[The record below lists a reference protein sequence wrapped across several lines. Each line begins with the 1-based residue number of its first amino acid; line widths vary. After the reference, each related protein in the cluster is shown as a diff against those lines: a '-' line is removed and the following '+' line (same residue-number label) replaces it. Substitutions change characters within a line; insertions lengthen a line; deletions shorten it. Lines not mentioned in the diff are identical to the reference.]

1 MIAGSGQ
8 AQCLVRASE
17 QRHSPGCSASHCLSR
32 ESPEQ
37 LVGRIEHITHFG
49 LTGLSSDHPRQR

>member
-37 LVGRIEHITHFG
+37 LVGRIEHITHLG
-49 LTGLSSDHPRQR
+49 LT